1 MQMSSD
7 ETSHNKP
14 CVTPIVREVPYS
26 DNLPLLPL
34 WPGSPLLPGG
44 ALALSGSWESWWKET
59 LGYWMLEFEW
69 KWKQMKN
76 KWHTFDNPFTFAVS

>member
-1 MQMSSD
+1 MSSD

-34 WPGSPLLPGG
+34 WPGSPLFPGG
-44 ALALSGSWESWWKET
+44 ALALSGS
-59 LGYWMLEFEW
+59 
-69 KWKQMKN
+69 
-76 KWHTFDNPFTFAVS
+76 